1 MLSEPF
7 FLSLQLAGECDSYRG
22 LGSGGSAVLVRRDH
36 ANHGRGKPTN
46 TTQAKSRIPFFA
58 RAKVCTLRFFFF
70 SFFFSFF
77 FPFLFLLFLIYFLS
91 MATCLDQQIQWSL
104 EAEYCTRRVRNTSPW
119 LTTFITKFA
128 LSHQVPVQI
137 TQNIK
142 RKIDKHFRRAEA
154 SPSFFTAAVAP
165 AFWKHGGIDPGHTPS
180 CWMKNRPSLCQSEW
194 AQSRT
199 RHFVPFWKPK
209 G

>member
-70 SFFFSFF
+70 SFFFLFF
-77 FPFLFLLFLIYFLS
+77 FSFSFLAFSYLFFVHGHLPRP
-91 MATCLDQQIQWSL
+91 A
-104 EAEYCTRRVRNTSPW
+104 NTVE
-119 LTTFITKFA
+119 F
-128 LSHQVPVQI
+128 
-137 TQNIK
+137 
-142 RKIDKHFRRAEA
+142 
-154 SPSFFTAAVAP
+154 
-165 AFWKHGGIDPGHTPS
+165 GG
-180 CWMKNRPSLCQSEW
+180 
-194 AQSRT
+194 
-199 RHFVPFWKPK
+199 
-209 G
+209 

>member
-7 FLSLQLAGECDSYRG
+7 FSVSSTCWRMRFLPRTRFGWFS
-22 LGSGGSAVLVRRDH
+22 SACSP
-36 ANHGRGKPTN
+36 GPC
-46 TTQAKSRIPFFA
+46 KSRSWQTHYDPGKITHPILCQS
-58 RAKVCTLRFFFF
+58 KGLH
-70 SFFFSFF
+70 SPIFFFSFF